1 MNVAEDLSGLSRAE
15 LVYKAKLAEQAE
27 RCVRAASRFHF
38 GFSTVCASRRGRR
51 TAKNLSGAPGSG
63 RSRIGS
69 GFGGTER
76 ATADARDDPRGV
88 REPVSGGAS
97 DRAARAP
104 RRPGSRARSRGF
116 FAHRRIVNSNRDTSS
131 SAAPGHELGGYRAA
145 GARGHLAAAASSH
158 VPPRPAAAR
167 LRLPR
172 GASTP
177 RGDAP
182 SDPLDWARRAH
193 QSTRVVRRRTVWCRL
208 RRSGAFFSFF
218 LILFR
223 VRVNRRRRPLTL
235 RRSPFF
241 LFSSLHSAT
250 TR

>member
-76 ATADARDDPRGV
+76 ATAVARDDPRGV

-116 FAHRRIVNSNRDTSS
+116 FARRAHRQLEPRHQLERGARARTRG
-131 SAAPGHELGGYRAA
+131 ATAWLARAA
-145 GARGHLAAAASSH
+145 TS
-158 VPPRPAAAR
+158 R
-167 LRLPR
+167 LRRAATSRRVQPR
-172 GASTP
+172 RASASPGAPSTP
-177 RGDAP
+177 RGGRPLGPARLGTAGAP
-182 SDPLDWARRAH
+182 VNAH
-193 QSTRVVRRRTVWCRL
+193 ASGGWCREVW
-208 RRSGAFFSFF
+208 RVFF
-218 LILFR
+218 
-223 VRVNRRRRPLTL
+223 VC
-235 RRSPFF
+235 F
-241 LFSSLHSAT
+241 LFFVFF
-250 TR
+250 

>member
-1 MNVAEDLSGLSRAE
+1 MRAGRFSFPFRLFHSR
-15 LVYKAKLAEQAE
+15 
-27 RCVRAASRFHF
+27 
-38 GFSTVCASRRGRR
+38 ASRRGRR
-51 TAKNLSGAPGSG
+51 TEKNLSGAPGSG

-131 SAAPGHELGGYRAA
+131 SAAPGHELGGLTRGWRARPP
-145 GARGHLAAAASSH
+145 RGCGEQ
-158 VPPRPAAAR
+158 PRPAASSRGAPPPPPGR
-167 LRLPR
+167 LRPR
-172 GASTP
+172 EAV
-177 RGDAP
+177 AP

-193 QSTRVVRRRTVWCRL
+193 QSTRTVRRRTVRCRL

-218 LILFR
+218 FFGYARTDGAAVTDPASI
-223 VRVNRRRRPLTL
+223 
-235 RRSPFF
+235 PFCV
-241 LFSSLHSAT
+241 FSSLHSAT

>member
-104 RRPGSRARSRGF
+104 RPDLARDHAVSSR
-116 FAHRRIVNSNRDTSS
+116 I
-131 SAAPGHELGGYRAA
+131 
-145 GARGHLAAAASSH
+145 AASSTRTAT
-158 VPPRPAAAR
+158 PARARRPGTNSGATAR
-167 LRLPR
+167 LARAATSRLRRAATSRRVQPR
-172 GASTP
+172 RASASPGRLTP

-218 LILFR
+218 FFGYTRTDEPTAPPADPASI
-223 VRVNRRRRPLTL
+223 
-235 RRSPFF
+235 PFF
-241 LFSSLHSAT
+241 FFSSLHAAT

>member
-131 SAAPGHELGGYRAA
+131 SAAPGHELGGLPRGWRARPP
-145 GARGHLAAAASSH
+145 RGCGVL
-158 VPPRPAAAR
+158 PRPAASSRGAPPPPPGRFDPARRCPLGPAR
-167 LRLPR
+167 LGTA
-172 GASTP
+172 GAP
-177 RGDAP
+177 VN
-182 SDPLDWARRAH
+182 AH
-193 QSTRVVRRRTVWCRL
+193 GPPADGLVSSETVWRV
-208 RRSGAFFSFF
+208 FFFF
-218 LILFR
+218 LFR
-223 VRVNRRRRPLTL
+223 VHANRRTDGAAR
-235 RRSPFF
+235 
-241 LFSSLHSAT
+241 
-250 TR
+250 

>member
-131 SAAPGHELGGYRAA
+131 SAAPGHELGGLPRGWRARPP
-145 GARGHLAAAASSH
+145 RGCGEQPRPAAST
-158 VPPRPAAAR
+158 AAAR

-218 LILFR
+218 FFLFW
-223 VRVNRRRRPLTL
+223 VRVNRRRR
-235 RRSPFF
+235 SY
-241 LFSSLHSAT
+241 
-250 TR
+250 

>member
-38 GFSTVCASRRGRR
+38 GFSTVARPVAGGEQKRP
-51 TAKNLSGAPGSG
+51 SGAPGSG

-76 ATADARDDPRGV
+76 ATAVARDDPRGV

-116 FAHRRIVNSNRDTSS
+116 FARRAHRQLEPRHQLERGARARTRG
-131 SAAPGHELGGYRAA
+131 ATAWLARAA
-145 GARGHLAAAASSH
+145 TS
-158 VPPRPAAAR
+158 R
-167 LRLPR
+167 LRRAATSRCVQPR
-172 GASTP
+172 RASASPGAPSTP
-177 RGDAP
+177 RGGRPLGPARLGTAGAP
-182 SDPLDWARRAH
+182 VNAH
-193 QSTRVVRRRTVWCRL
+193 TANAVWCREA
-208 RRSGAFFSFF
+208 R
-218 LILFR
+218 
-223 VRVNRRRRPLTL
+223 
-235 RRSPFF
+235 F
-241 LFSSLHSAT
+241 LFFVFCFLLVVVGGDERTART
-250 TR
+250 